1 MIYHNIGNRFELGEN
16 KPDLISFDIITGKRF
31 TKSNQK
37 LRRHWNLTKP
47 TDDDSMINLLT
58 SLYL

>member
-16 KPDLISFDIITGKRF
+16 KPDLISFDIITGKHF
-31 TKSNQK
+31 AKCNQK
-37 LRRHWNLTKP
+37 LRRHRNVTKP

-58 SLYL
+58 SLCL